1 MRVSDI
7 PKIRSIQL
15 FQDMAEDSFEELIRG
30 AYVQDFPPQVDL
42 IMEGDRCDFLHII
55 IDGGVELYSNWNDH
69 ETALT
74 ILRSG
79 ATFIL
84 AAAIRDAPNLMSGR
98 TLEKSR
104 IIMLPAEDV
113 RAIFQKDHEFARAV
127 VMELAHCYR
136 GVVKSVK
143 NLKLRSSIERLAN
156 YLLKWQKKTGGG
168 STFKLDIEKRR
179 LASILGM
186 TPENLSRA
194 IKTLRPYGVKIEGN
208 RVEITNQDDLKNLAK
223 PTSLID
229 DPRS

>member
-84 AAAIRDAPNLMSGR
+84 AAAIRDAPNLMSAR